1 MSARLIAASNH
12 VVAGSSRDLSRHPE
26 SESVSTVPP
35 PDRPGDEPDPSP
47 SDEQLE
53 AFLREAAGGGGA
65 TAPKEPSARARMVA
79 RRLREQDEA
88 ARRARQGGGRG
99 RRNPPPAAPP
109 GWRTGPAPRYGDSG
123 SRRRRVGAVVGVLV
137 LAALAIVAVRP
148 SLVLSGTDDG
158 DSGKPLAAETA
169 APTGAPGD
177 SAGADLAT
185 REHPFRGSPAEEWS
199 EGADAIVVPEAE
211 ALPGMS
217 EKDVAFALRRTK
229 DLLVAANLDPGVL
242 RGRWPDEA
250 LAVLDPKQPE
260 LLPKLRRSLR
270 EPDADHDPLRM
281 FTRFDPAESRLAGDV
296 VKVRGRME
304 VPAGEKG
311 VVKVDA
317 DYTFVYPLVR
327 ARGDDGRVARTIVR
341 RVLTLTLNDPARW
354 DVTEGRLLVEKY
366 FSEHG
371 NTACGVDDGYLHPGF
386 GDDAAGGD
394 PATGPLTDPYD
405 RSKPLTADGSQECG
419 KVSRT

>member
-1 MSARLIAASNH
+1 M
-12 VVAGSSRDLSRHPE
+12 
-26 SESVSTVPP
+26 STVPP
-35 PDRPGDEPDPSP
+35 PDRPDDDPAPSL

-53 AFLREAAGGGGA
+53 SFLREAAEGGGA
-65 TAPKEPSARARMVA
+65 AAPKEPSARARMVA
-79 RRLREQDEA
+79 RRLREEDEA
-88 ARRARQGGGRG
+88 ARRAQDGRKRGHQGRS
-99 RRNPPPAAPP
+99 PAAPP
-109 GWRTGPAPRYGDSG
+109 GWRTGPATQLGNGG

-137 LAALAIVAVRP
+137 LALLAVVAVRP
-148 SLVLSGTDDG
+148 SLVTDLFPGGEDG
-158 DSGKPLAAETA
+158 SDGPLAAESA
-169 APTGAPGD
+169 QPTGAP
-177 SAGADLAT
+177 ADPARSGRAT
-185 REHPFRGSPAEEWS
+185 REHPFRGSPAEQWA
-199 EGADAIVVPEAE
+199 EGADAIEVPEAK
-211 ALPGMS
+211 ALSGMS

-229 DLLVAANLDPGVL
+229 DLLVAANLDPAVL
-242 RGRWPDEA
+242 RGEWPEEA

-270 EPDADHDPLRM
+270 EPDEDHDPLRM
-281 FTRFDPAESRLAGDV
+281 FTRFDPDEVRLAGDV

-304 VPAGEKG
+304 LSAGEKG

-327 ARGDDGRVARTIVR
+327 AQGDDGRVARTIVR

-354 DVTEGRLLVEKY
+354 NVTEGRLLVEQY

-405 RSKPLTADGSQECG
+405 RSKPLTGTESDECG
-419 KVSRT
+419 KVTRT

>member
-1 MSARLIAASNH
+1 M
-12 VVAGSSRDLSRHPE
+12 
-26 SESVSTVPP
+26 STVPP
-35 PDRPGDEPDPSP
+35 PDRPDDDPAPSL

-53 AFLREAAGGGGA
+53 SFLREATEGGGA
-65 TAPKEPSARARMVA
+65 AVPKEPSARARMVA
-79 RRLREQDEA
+79 RRLREEDEA
-88 ARRARQGGGRG
+88 ARRAQGGRKRG
-99 RRNPPPAAPP
+99 EQGPPHASPP
-109 GWRTGPAPRYGDSG
+109 GWRTGPATRLGNGG

-137 LAALAIVAVRP
+137 LALLAVVAVRP
-148 SLVLSGTDDG
+148 SLVTDLFPGGEDG
-158 DSGKPLAAETA
+158 SDGPLAAESA
-169 APTGAPGD
+169 QPTGAP
-177 SAGADLAT
+177 ADPARSGRAT
-185 REHPFRGSPAEEWS
+185 REHPFRGSPAEQWA
-199 EGADAIVVPEAE
+199 EGADAIEVPEAK
-211 ALPGMS
+211 ALSGMS

-229 DLLVAANLDPGVL
+229 DLLVAANLDPAVL
-242 RGRWPDEA
+242 RGEWPEEA

-260 LLPKLRRSLR
+260 LLPRLRRSLR
-270 EPDADHDPLRM
+270 EPDEDHDPLRM
-281 FTRFDPAESRLAGDV
+281 FTRFDPDEVRLAGDV

-304 VPAGEKG
+304 LSAGEKG

-327 ARGDDGRVARTIVR
+327 AQGDDGRVARTIVR

-354 DVTEGRLLVEKY
+354 NVTEGRLLVEKY

-405 RSKPLTADGSQECG
+405 RSKPLTGTESEECG
-419 KVSRT
+419 KVTRT

>member
-1 MSARLIAASNH
+1 M
-12 VVAGSSRDLSRHPE
+12 
-26 SESVSTVPP
+26 STVPP
-35 PDRPGDEPDPSP
+35 PDRPDDDPAPSL

-53 AFLREAAGGGGA
+53 SFLREAAEGGGA
-65 TAPKEPSARARMVA
+65 AAPKEPSARARMVA
-79 RRLREQDEA
+79 RRLREEDEA
-88 ARRARQGGGRG
+88 ARRAQDGRKRGRQG
-99 RRNPPPAAPP
+99 PSPAGPP
-109 GWRTGPAPRYGDSG
+109 GWRTGPATQLGNGG

-137 LAALAIVAVRP
+137 LALLAVVAVRP
-148 SLVLSGTDDG
+148 SLVTDLFPGGEDG
-158 DSGKPLAAETA
+158 SDGPLAAESA
-169 APTGAPGD
+169 QPTGAP
-177 SAGADLAT
+177 ADPARSGRAT
-185 REHPFRGSPAEEWS
+185 REHPFRGSPAEQWA
-199 EGADAIVVPEAE
+199 EGADAIEVPEAK
-211 ALPGMS
+211 ALSGMS

-229 DLLVAANLDPGVL
+229 DLLVAANLDPAVL
-242 RGRWPDEA
+242 RGEWPREA

-270 EPDADHDPLRM
+270 EPDEDHDPLRM
-281 FTRFDPAESRLAGDV
+281 FTRFDPDEVRLAGDV

-304 VPAGEKG
+304 LSAGEKG

-327 ARGDDGRVARTIVR
+327 AQGDDGQVARTIVR

-354 DVTEGRLLVEKY
+354 NVTEGRLLVEKY

-405 RSKPLTADGSQECG
+405 RSKPLTGTESDECG
-419 KVSRT
+419 KVTRT